1 MFWVNDVGWKA
12 AASVISRI
20 NEQIA
25 RQLTFSLSL
34 SPDGND
40 AETLPQKM
48 MNEKQ
53 EVRLGRENCAQ
64 HLATL
69 SDILRIE
76 YLHDFTV
83 SNHRSHSAAVKQ
95 HPPPRCKYASESSMK
110 NRATAARPSDSETRN
125 INQFLAKF
133 RKAASGGL
141 HLGENVLQFEI
152 S

>member
-53 EVRLGRENCAQ
+53 EVRLGCENCAQ

-69 SDILRIE
+69 SDILRIP
-76 YLHDFTV
+76 
-83 SNHRSHSAAVKQ
+83 A
-95 HPPPRCKYASESSMK
+95 
-110 NRATAARPSDSETRN
+110 
-125 INQFLAKF
+125 
-133 RKAASGGL
+133 
-141 HLGENVLQFEI
+141 
-152 S
+152 